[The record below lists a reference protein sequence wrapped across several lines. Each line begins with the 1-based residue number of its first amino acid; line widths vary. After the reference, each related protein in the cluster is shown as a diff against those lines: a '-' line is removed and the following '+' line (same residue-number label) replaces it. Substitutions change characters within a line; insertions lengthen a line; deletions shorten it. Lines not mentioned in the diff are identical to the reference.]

1 MKRSVAAF
9 SPQEYLE
16 DPTRDEDEVS
26 GVQILLAKVLFSLD
40 KDGFETLVVSDTEE
54 LLLNTEED
62 EECC

>member
-1 MKRSVAAF
+1 ML
-9 SPQEYLE
+9 EHLE